1 MAVYN
6 AKDKDIIDAM
16 KKGVSETIGTIDEI
30 NKRLLD
36 LSSRLR
42 IEQGEGTFNAL
53 SQGIENIKALLEFIN
68 ELING
73 SNYLNLRGGSISTE
87 MFSKLEKTT
96 GVFNEML
103 SAFEGKDWITVA
115 DIMEYEI
122 NPILLEIKKGLDTL
136 NDRLTQIGL
145 H

>member
-122 NPILLEIKKGLDTL
+122 CPILTDIKNGLNIL
-136 NDRLTQIGL
+136 NESLNQIVL
-145 H
+145 